1 MDLIAAVL
9 NFLHKKYKTM
19 DVRYNTEGLQAPLF
33 CNNKMNQES
42 DTGLISCMF
51 DFNKKDEQLGIE
63 NFVNI
68 IPVLTSVYSYLE

>member
-1 MDLIAAVL
+1 
-9 NFLHKKYKTM
+9 
-19 DVRYNTEGLQAPLF
+19 
-33 CNNKMNQES
+33 
-42 DTGLISCMF
+42 MF